1 MCRISFIGRL
11 LSLVALRYGRP
22 IASVTYE
29 LAIGA
34 GLPILTYA
42 WSTPALGNVAS
53 MTTDPSEPPRKPTGG
68 GGRSPFSAIVLTLLL
83 PGLGHVYDGRV
94 GRGALLYL
102 LSHIASLA
110 ALWTAIRVP
119 VARLNVGLALL
130 LGLATML
137 AIAWDA
143 GVVAARAQ
151 DFNPKRFNRW
161 YVYLALFMI
170 HLFLAPVREAMSC
183 ALGATTFRIPTGS
196 MEPTVLLGDR
206 VIFNMAAYG
215 LRSPIDGRKLVTLGS
230 PSRGELV
237 AYKSPADR
245 NRIFL
250 HRVIALAGERVEIRR
265 KSVYVNDRPLDEPY
279 AHHLE
284 LTGSLVTRDEWGPQ
298 IVPEGYVFI
307 LGDNRENARDSRF
320 LGFVPTE
327 DVLGRAACVYWSFN
341 WEHYH
346 ALTHPPPNVVGG
358 LTSTLPAMA
367 SVRWQ
372 RIGHVLR

>member
-1 MCRISFIGRL
+1 M
-11 LSLVALRYGRP
+11 A
-22 IASVTYE
+22 
-29 LAIGA
+29 
-34 GLPILTYA
+34 
-42 WSTPALGNVAS
+42 
-53 MTTDPSEPPRKPTGG
+53 
-68 GGRSPFSAIVLTLLL
+68 TL
-83 PGLGHVYDGRV
+83 
-94 GRGALLYL
+94 
-102 LSHIASLA
+102 
-110 ALWTAIRVP
+110 
-119 VARLNVGLALL
+119 
-130 LGLATML
+130 L

-143 GVVAARAQ
+143 GVVAARAH
-151 DFNPKRFNRW
+151 DFSPKRFNRW

-170 HLFLAPVREAMSC
+170 HLFLAPAREAMMC
-183 ALGATTFRIPTGS
+183 ALGAATFRIPTGS

-215 LRSPIDGRKLVTLGS
+215 LRSPIDGRKLLTFGS

-245 NRIFL
+245 NTIYL
-250 HRVIALAGERVEIRR
+250 HRIIAIAGERVEIRR
-265 KSVYVNDRPLDEPY
+265 RNVYVNDRPLDEPY

-284 LTGSLVTRDEWGPQ
+284 LAGSLATRDEWGPQ
-298 IVPEGYVFI
+298 IVPEGHVFI

-341 WEHYH
+341 STHYH
-346 ALTHPPPNVVGG
+346 SMTHPRPRFVGE
-358 LTSTLPAMA
+358 LNSTREAMA